1 MKGILKCGSYINSAV
16 LVNSKTIAL
25 KRLSITF
32 VLTLLTFLFQVQVI
46 VAQEKTISYSGPTE
60 YTIGGITISGTK
72 YLDPDVLISV
82 SGLKIGDEIN
92 VPGDNISK
100 AIRNLWDQGL
110 FTDVQIR
117 IVKTMG
123 SRIFLDIYLQE
134 RPRLS
139 KFAIKGIKKSE
150 ADDIREKLTLV
161 KGRVVT
167 DNTKNNTILT
177 IKNYYKEKG
186 FSDAKVR
193 IDEIPDTTLRNS
205 VILEYYIAKGR
216 KVKIESINIEGNK
229 VISDAK
235 LKKQMKET
243 KEIPRLGFKEIFNK
257 KNIKE
262 ATKGITVM
270 KVLNDLAPSHIVN
283 YVGQNSNLNIFK
295 SSKYNKENYTA
306 DKNKIIDFYNTKGY
320 KDASIEFDTVY
331 SVDGRMRIA
340 IYINEGKQYYFRNI
354 TWKGNTKYSNEV
366 LSKILNI
373 QKGDIYNSAVLD
385 EKLFMSQNSTDIS
398 SLYMDDGYLFFQ
410 VTPVEITIEDDSIDI
425 EVRIYEGAQATI
437 NEVRVFGNTKT
448 NEHVIR
454 RELRT
459 LPGSKFSR
467 SDLIRS
473 QREIVNL
480 GFFNPESMDVKPI
493 PNPEKGTVDIEYVV
507 EEKPSDQLELSAGW
521 GGRGRGI
528 VGTVG
533 VNFTNFSIQ
542 NMFKKGTWSPLP
554 SGDGQRFSLRI
565 QSNGKVFQSYN
576 VSFTEPWLGGKKPNS
591 LTVSYAHTRFA
602 NLNAERQITGKF
614 ITNGVSVGIGTRLKW
629 PDDFFTFQS
638 IANFQFYTLDKYPSG
653 AFIFTDGKSNNFS
666 MQFILSRNSLDRP
679 LYPMS
684 GSNVSLSLQVTPPYS
699 LFSDKNYATL
709 PDAEKYKWIEY
720 HKWKLDVEWYVPI
733 VEKLVLRTRA
743 KLGFLGLYNEDIG
756 FSPFERFDL
765 GGDGLANFNF
775 VGRDIVSMRG
785 YDVITPSAGA
795 PIYNKFGMEIRY
807 PLSLNPSATIFVLG
821 FVEGANFYNNFKD
834 YNPFD
839 VRKSAGIGLRVF
851 LPMFGLLGFD
861 YGIGFDKNLGPSNGF
876 GDYLGKYG
884 RFSIILGMEPQ

>member
-1 MKGILKCGSYINSAV
+1 
-16 LVNSKTIAL
+16 
-25 KRLSITF
+25 
-32 VLTLLTFLFQVQVI
+32 
-46 VAQEKTISYSGPTE
+46 
-60 YTIGGITISGTK
+60 
-72 YLDPDVLISV
+72 
-82 SGLKIGDEIN
+82 
-92 VPGDNISK
+92 
-100 AIRNLWDQGL
+100 
-110 FTDVQIR
+110 
-117 IVKTMG
+117 
-123 SRIFLDIYLQE
+123 
-134 RPRLS
+134 
-139 KFAIKGIKKSE
+139 
-150 ADDIREKLTLV
+150 
-161 KGRVVT
+161 
-167 DNTKNNTILT
+167 
-177 IKNYYKEKG
+177 
-186 FSDAKVR
+186 
-193 IDEIPDTTLRNS
+193 
-205 VILEYYIAKGR
+205 
-216 KVKIESINIEGNK
+216 
-229 VISDAK
+229 
-235 LKKQMKET
+235 
-243 KEIPRLGFKEIFNK
+243 
-257 KNIKE
+257 
-262 ATKGITVM
+262 
-270 KVLNDLAPSHIVN
+270 
-283 YVGQNSNLNIFK
+283 
-295 SSKYNKENYTA
+295 
-306 DKNKIIDFYNTKGY
+306 
-320 KDASIEFDTVY
+320 
-331 SVDGRMRIA
+331 
-340 IYINEGKQYYFRNI
+340 
-354 TWKGNTKYSNEV
+354 
-366 LSKILNI
+366 
-373 QKGDIYNSAVLD
+373 
-385 EKLFMSQNSTDIS
+385 
-398 SLYMDDGYLFFQ
+398 
-410 VTPVEITIEDDSIDI
+410 
-425 EVRIYEGAQATI
+425 
-437 NEVRVFGNTKT
+437 
-448 NEHVIR
+448 
-454 RELRT
+454 
-459 LPGSKFSR
+459 
-467 SDLIRS
+467 
-473 QREIVNL
+473 
-480 GFFNPESMDVKPI
+480 
-493 PNPEKGTVDIEYVV
+493 
-507 EEKPSDQLELSAGW
+507 
-521 GGRGRGI
+521 
-528 VGTVG
+528 
-533 VNFTNFSIQ
+533 
-542 NMFKKGTWSPLP
+542 MFKKGTWSPLP